1 METTNRTKT
10 NPFTALGTP
19 AKVFIDGNPVNEL
32 RIKYVLELYANNK
45 EAIKSFVVSRING
58 VVKLYI
64 ARNPARNILD
74 RRFCFKK
81 PQKEGAKV

>member
-10 NPFTALGTP
+10 NPFTAFGTP
-19 AKVFIDGNPVNEL
+19 AKVFIDGNPVHES

-45 EAIKSFVVSRING
+45 EGIKSFVVSRING

-64 ARNPARNILD
+64 VRNPARNILD

>member
-10 NPFTALGTP
+10 NPFTAFGTP
-19 AKVFIDGNPVNEL
+19 AKVFIDGTPVHES

-45 EAIKSFVVSRING
+45 EAIKSFVVSRIKG

-64 ARNPARNILD
+64 ATTRDNPHRPLTVT
-74 RRFCFKK
+74 
-81 PQKEGAKV
+81 KEGEVL